1 MILSN
6 FSDSDLIQDYIH
18 GNEKAFETLLIR
30 HKDKIFKF
38 IMIKVRDSALANDI
52 FQDTLIKVI
61 NTLKSGNYKDEGK
74 FLSWVMR
81 IASNLVIDHY
91 RRLSKV
97 RRVSESSSFDEE
109 YSVFNRIASEDKN
122 YLQQKS
128 HEELESQMCQ
138 LIDHLPKAQKEI
150 IQMRIFQDMSFKEIS
165 DSENISINTALGR
178 MRYALINIRKMIE
191 KNHLVT
197 DIA

>member
-97 RRVSESSSFDEE
+97 RMVSESSSFDEE

-138 LIDHLPKAQKEI
+138 LIYHLPKAQKEI

-191 KNHLVT
+191 KNQLVT